1 MGAGTGDGEG
11 EREGGGGDR
20 HFSASL
26 PEPAR
31 LWIQWS
37 AAPSSA
43 QLPDLQVELRF
54 VLGKGHTV
62 FHLYLPF
69 I

>member
-11 EREGGGGDR
+11 EWGELGKER
-20 HFSASL
+20 HFLASL
-26 PEPAR
+26 PEAAR

-43 QLPDLQVELRF
+43 RLPELHVELSF
-54 VLGKGHTV
+54 ALGKGHTV